1 MRCFVTISG
10 IADDIL
16 EQVYSA
22 LRNAA
27 LIDPTEINTVSSTSL
42 NTSHTEDST
51 SDTSLLTKRENVWSD
66 ADEVEAISCV
76 EMLTTGRSLLYEA
89 SRLIKDYRIRKMW
102 HLCDFRSNLFEK
114 HIGAILRLFE
124 SFPLST
130 HEQAKLSDPVNFVSL
145 NEDVYGLN
153 KPSDIEYATKSIPD
167 EETYVSG
174 QQNPSNNCTPSAIE
188 VLNRNETIHF
198 LLRSNRRGLKIEG
211 LRSNYTIAI
220 STEVIIKLAKFLH
233 NLQKDILEQLT
244 DLNNGIMAWLH
255 ECAAQCIQK
264 SDLNDLLVITSNT
277 DIADDHRP
285 TIDKSDSDKCTIE
298 PEFINNHYANNLE
311 ENMKLTCKLKA
322 ISSSDVTTLPSEAVA
337 EDSKTAN
344 VEKFMLASLSSNI
357 ENISIEPLSVNFS
370 TKCILSDSSVESL
383 PVEQRGQFIL
393 EPTAPSYHRFY
404 KSSQKTLPKAFHKA
418 LRRDISLLS
427 TILPNDIIVKGFEDR
442 IDLYSIMII
451 GASGTPYEHCLF
463 FFDVGLPSSYPTTP
477 PQVDYCSIL

>member
-1 MRCFVTISG
+1 MMS
-10 IADDIL
+10 
-16 EQVYSA
+16 ES
-22 LRNAA
+22 
-27 LIDPTEINTVSSTSL
+27 
-42 NTSHTEDST
+42 
-51 SDTSLLTKRENVWSD
+51 
-66 ADEVEAISCV
+66 
-76 EMLTTGRSLLYEA
+76 
-89 SRLIKDYRIRKMW
+89 W

-244 DLNNGIMAWLH
+244 DLNNEIMAWLH

-298 PEFINNHYANNLE
+298 PEFINNDYANNLE

-322 ISSSDVTTLPSEAVA
+322 ISSSDVTTLPSEAV
-337 EDSKTAN
+337 SHPFFAN
-344 VEKFMLASLSSNI
+344 
-357 ENISIEPLSVNFS
+357 
-370 TKCILSDSSVESL
+370 
-383 PVEQRGQFIL
+383 
-393 EPTAPSYHRFY
+393 
-404 KSSQKTLPKAFHKA
+404 
-418 LRRDISLLS
+418 
-427 TILPNDIIVKGFEDR
+427 
-442 IDLYSIMII
+442 
-451 GASGTPYEHCLF
+451 
-463 FFDVGLPSSYPTTP
+463 
-477 PQVDYCSIL
+477 